1 MLSNLICVVYM
12 NEFIIIGQITKAM
25 GIRGEVKVKPLTD
38 DPNRYRKLKSVF
50 IEDRPYRIERCRID
64 GNDAVYIKFLG
75 VDTRND
81 AELLKDFFV
90 KIDRVN
96 AVDLDENTFFIADVI
111 GCKLFTD
118 DGAEIGKVTEVNQY
132 GAADVFTASDGI
144 KVVRFPFLKKMIVK
158 VDVETG
164 VIIVKKSVFDEV
176 SVYEN

>member
-1 MLSNLICVVYM
+1 M

-25 GIRGEVKVKPLTD
+25 GIRGEVKVKPLPD
-38 DPNRYRKLKSVF
+38 DSTRYRKLKSVF
-50 IEDRPYRIERCRID
+50 IEDKPYRIERCRID
-64 GNDAVYIKFLG
+64 NDAVIIKFLG

-81 AELLKDFFV
+81 AELLKDYFI

-96 AVDLDENTFFIADVI
+96 AVDLDDNTFFIADVV

-132 GAADVFTASDGI
+132 GAADVFTATDGKKI
-144 KVVRFPFLKKMIVK
+144 VRFPFLKKMIVK

-164 VIIVKKSVFDEV
+164 VIILKKSVFDEV